1 MERPLSAFKG
11 TQNLSQESSR
21 RKVLDDVTL
30 RSQISNIFGLGSL
43 QE

>member
-1 MERPLSAFKG
+1 MERCLSAFKG
-11 TQNLSQESSR
+11 TQNLSQES